1 MELNK
6 NAVSESSKKEFNL
19 YKENYVT
26 VFDSNFLPQGLCLYK
41 SLERQE
47 SDFVLWIICVDD
59 LCWEKLNAI
68 ELDKIKLI
76 KLSDVET
83 RSLLDIKE
91 NRNKVE
97 YIWTLSP
104 FAPKFVFEQDPE
116 VKRVTYLDADMYFM
130 KSPKLLFY
138 EFEKSGKAVMITPH
152 NYAPQYDQSS
162 KSGKYCVQFIIF
174 KRYESEN
181 VRKWWETK
189 CLEWCYQRVEENK
202 FGDQKYLDQ
211 FPLKFKNYVHI
222 LEKKEYIQAPWNAR
236 IFESKDCLIYHF
248 HGLRLIENKLGLILF
263 SKGYKIP
270 KRTLKNIYQIYFCE
284 LKNLYQ
290 KGLFEWIGQIKEI
303 NKLVAW
309 SKELIFFMMIPIKI
323 FRKPVLPRINY
334 FKINNLT

>member
-1 MELNK
+1 
-6 NAVSESSKKEFNL
+6 
-19 YKENYVT
+19 
-26 VFDSNFLPQGLCLYK
+26 
-41 SLERQE
+41 
-47 SDFVLWIICVDD
+47 
-59 LCWEKLNAI
+59 
-68 ELDKIKLI
+68 
-76 KLSDVET
+76 
-83 RSLLDIKE
+83 
-91 NRNKVE
+91 
-97 YIWTLSP
+97 
-104 FAPKFVFEQDPE
+104 
-116 VKRVTYLDADMYFM
+116 MYFM
-130 KSPKLLFY
+130 KSPKLLFN